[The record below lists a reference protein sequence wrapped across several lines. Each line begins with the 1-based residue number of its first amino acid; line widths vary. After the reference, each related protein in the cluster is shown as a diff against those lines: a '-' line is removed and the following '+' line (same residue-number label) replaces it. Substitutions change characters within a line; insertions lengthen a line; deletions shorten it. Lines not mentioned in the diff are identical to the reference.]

1 MLPASTC
8 MGQLLDVS
16 VGGLTFRYIE
26 HESEGRQREE
36 THVFIGDDS
45 VYLDRIPSTIIE
57 DIPVFGGASF
67 DIHGLSRRSAKRMRQ
82 RRVRFDGLTPDQ
94 KAQLEYFLRYRTEGR
109 V

>member
-1 MLPASTC
+1 MLAGSTR
-8 MGQLLDVS
+8 MGELVDVS
-16 VGGLTFRYIE
+16 VGGLVFRYIQ
-26 HESEGRQREE
+26 HEREGRKREE

-57 DIPVFGGASF
+57 DIPVIEGASF
-67 DIHGLSRRSAKRMRQ
+67 DIHGLSRRSATRMRQ

-109 V
+109 A